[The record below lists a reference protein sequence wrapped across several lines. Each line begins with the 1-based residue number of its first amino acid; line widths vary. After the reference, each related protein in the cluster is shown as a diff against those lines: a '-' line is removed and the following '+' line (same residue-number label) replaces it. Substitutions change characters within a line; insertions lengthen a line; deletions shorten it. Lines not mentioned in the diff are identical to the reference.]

1 MVTEFLEPGGTRSDL
16 SEVIPLLKKPESPH
30 GCFILMYDKIHYK
43 KKKARESSGHRWWSN
58 GGDSN
63 AGMQTW
69 VRSLAWDLKISYC
82 CCCCCLVA
90 QSCLTLFVIP
100 WTIAHQASLSIEFP
114 RQEYWSG
121 LPCPPPGV
129 LPHSGIEPVSP
140 ALAGRSL
147 TAELLGKP

>member
-1 MVTEFLEPGGTRSDL
+1 MVPSVTSWSQNFWNQGELEATYQKSYRCFKSPRVFGTSLVVQWRRLQCRDADMGS
-16 SEVIPLLKKPESPH
+16 I
-30 GCFILMYDKIHYK
+30 
-43 KKKARESSGHRWWSN
+43 SGL
-58 GGDSN
+58 G
-63 AGMQTW
+63 T
-69 VRSLAWDLKISYC
+69 KISY
-82 CCCCCLVA
+82 CCCLVA

-100 WTIAHQASLSIEFP
+100 WTVAHQAPLSIEFP

-147 TAELLGKP
+147 TAELLGEP